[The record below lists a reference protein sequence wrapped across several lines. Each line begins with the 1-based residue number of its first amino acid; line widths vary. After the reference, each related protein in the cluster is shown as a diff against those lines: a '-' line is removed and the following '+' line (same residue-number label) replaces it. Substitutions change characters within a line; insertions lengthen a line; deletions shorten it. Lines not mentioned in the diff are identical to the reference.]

1 MFTRA
6 SAVLGANWS
15 LHDLRHTAAYRM
27 ARDPQMPLTDVQWV
41 LGHVHLSTTE
51 LYLSPLP
58 EDVIA
63 GVLAFISGAPGSRP
77 AHRSRALRATGPSR

>member
-1 MFTRA
+1 
-6 SAVLGANWS
+6 
-15 LHDLRHTAAYRM
+15 LR
-27 ARDPQMPLTDVQWV
+27 LEITDVQWV

-63 GVLAFISGAPGSRP
+63 GVLAFHQRRAGPQASPSQPGAAGYRAESLNVLFGPGQW
-77 AHRSRALRATGPSR
+77 